1 MISFFDKLLTVLRCD
16 LFTSLRYKSTWPIAI
31 FGSLVELAAFYYLA
45 RSVGPEFRPQGMD
58 YFAFLVIGTGFYG
71 FFIAGMSAFVR
82 TISEAQKMGTLEV
95 LLTTP
100 TPASTLM
107 MLTAISA
114 FAGRAVHL
122 VFYVGVGVVLF
133 RAYPVRPNYLACLV
147 VLLLSTTIV
156 VAIAMLGAAVQ
167 VATQQG
173 GIVLWLMGSLSWLI
187 SGTVFPVTTL
197 PGPLR
202 LLSALMP
209 ITYSLD
215 ALRMALYQGASWAQL
230 ASPVFG
236 LLLFCVT
243 LVPFSLLV
251 FTYVLRRARLSGTLS
266 LY

>member
-45 RSVGPEFRPQGMD
+45 HSVGPDYRPQGMD

-71 FFIAGMSAFVR
+71 FFISGMSAFVR

-100 TPASTLM
+100 TPASMLM
-107 MLTAISA
+107 VLTAISA
-114 FAGRAVHL
+114 FAGRAIHL
-122 VFYVGVGVVLF
+122 LFYVLVGIVLF
-133 RAYPVRPNYLACLV
+133 RAYPANPNYLACLL
-147 VLLLSTTIV
+147 VLVLSTVIV
-156 VAIAMLGAAVQ
+156 VAIAMLAAAAQ

-173 GIVLWLMGSLSWLI
+173 GIILWLMGSLSWLI
-187 SGTVFPVTTL
+187 SGTVFPVTAL
-197 PGPLR
+197 PRPLR

-209 ITYSLD
+209 ITHSLD
-215 ALRMALYQGASWAQL
+215 ALRMALFQRASWAEL
-230 ASPVFG
+230 AQPVFW
-236 LLLFCVT
+236 LLLFALT

-251 FTYVLRRARLSGTLS
+251 FTYVLRQARVSGTLS